1 MRNTIIG
8 IIIGVVAGVMIGATV
23 VAPSLKEAR
32 ESLRTPP
39 KNATLPGA
47 EALGQNLIGSD
58 GKPRAIPASK
68 QLKPT
73 RRLRIVSLY
82 SSKTP
87 ILGELPQRLQ
97 TALPTASGG
106 RLGVSVYDP
115 GILVEVADTLNAV
128 KSGTVEGMFAT
139 PSQLDPDAAVLQLFT
154 AIPFG
159 PDAQEYLAWYYH
171 GGGRKLFQA
180 TMKKRGLHA
189 ILCGAIP
196 PTSSGWYRAPVRSS
210 DDFKGLNIRATG
222 LGGAVLAKLGAN
234 IKHLNVGDILSQFEQ
249 GQLDGAEYSLPSIDA
264 QLGFQKFAHNYYFP
278 AWDQPVT
285 LFAVAFN
292 SQIWQGLPA
301 PERAAIG
308 TICGDNVRHALTQA
322 DARQFDALKNL
333 SLAGIQV
340 RRWPDGI
347 LHDLQ
352 GAWKA
357 VTRELLQKDPDYATT
372 WSALQKFRSDYAI
385 WREISR
391 FE

>member
-23 VAPSLKEAR
+23 VAPGLKEAR
-32 ESLRTPP
+32 EGTRNTPD
-39 KNATLPGA
+39 NAIPPGA
-47 EALGQNLIGSD
+47 ETLGMDLIGTD
-58 GKPRAIPASK
+58 GKPQTATTSK
-68 QLKPT
+68 RLEPT

-82 SSKTP
+82 ASKTP

-97 TALPTASGG
+97 AALPTASGG
-106 RLGVSVYDP
+106 RLGVTVYDP
-115 GILVEVADTLNAV
+115 GILVEAADTLNAV

-154 AIPFG
+154 AVPFG

-171 GGGRKLFQA
+171 GGGRELFQTA
-180 TMKKRGLHA
+180 MKKRGLHA
-189 ILCGAIP
+189 TLCGAIP

-210 DDFKGLNIRATG
+210 DDFKGLNIRAPG
-222 LGGAVLAKLGAN
+222 LGGEVLAKLGAN
-234 IKHLNVGDILSQFEQ
+234 IKHLKVGDILSQFEQ
-249 GQLDGAEYSLPSIDA
+249 GELDGAAYSLPSIDA
-264 QLGFQKFAHNYYFP
+264 QLGFQKFARNYYFP
-278 AWDQPVT
+278 GWDQPVT

-292 SQIWQGLPA
+292 AQIWKGLPA
-301 PERAAIG
+301 PERAAIA

-322 DARQFDALKNL
+322 DARQFDALKDL

-347 LHDLQ
+347 LHDLKN
-352 GAWKA
+352 AWKT
-357 VTRELLQKDPDYATT
+357 VTRELVQKDPDYAKT
-372 WSALQKFRSDYAI
+372 WNALQKFRGDYAI

-391 FE
+391 PE